1 VKLRTGL
8 RQLLTLPAQF
18 VPALQEEVVRALEAG
33 SSCPSSSA
41 EFPLVDCFLLC
52 ELLHPAVTSLDLDRV
67 PSHLRHFTILNSVR
81 APRLQSLT
89 LALSAPLP
97 WSACFN
103 PGQTSTFLA
112 GLPRL
117 QSLTLQ
123 DLADDSFLSL
133 LAESAGQLARL
144 DVQGSL
150 GVTDRGLL
158 CLATCSALRWGFV
171 QSQAA

>member
-1 VKLRTGL
+1 MGHLLQRRHFGVVINPHSRADLEWPGL
-8 RQLLTLPAQF
+8 DF
-18 VPALQEEVVRALEAG
+18 G
-33 SSCPSSSA
+33 
-41 EFPLVDCFLLC
+41 
-52 ELLHPAVTSLDLDRV
+52 RV

-89 LALSAPLP
+89 LTLAAPPP

-103 PGQTSTFLA
+103 SGQTRGFLA

-117 QSLTLQ
+117 QSLTQQ

-133 LAESAGQLARL
+133 LAESADQLARL

-158 CLATCSALRWGFV
+158 CLAAPCNTL
-171 QSQAA
+171 SQYPHH